1 MEMHEHQHQRVQAN
15 NESWLK
21 RHRWLTYAAL
31 GILGYFLFIEHREH
45 IWPLLPWLILLAC
58 PFMHMFMHGGHKHG
72 GQSHDKNEEKKQ

>member
-1 MEMHEHQHQRVQAN
+1 MEAHEHHQPATTN
-15 NESWLK
+15 NEHWLK

-31 GILGYFLFIEHREH
+31 GILGYFSFIEHREH

-72 GQSHDKNEEKKQ
+72 GHSHDKNEEKKQ